1 MFGSQENSGVVPAY
15 LRVWKEE
22 WIHSAKLSNWSH
34 PHTDTLATRHRQ
46 SILAP
51 TQQHQT
57 ATQLAHSSPTPLQHH
72 RSLSALRPSPA
83 RASRSVI
90 VVHCPLPI
98 AHCPL
103 PVARHPPQSSFAESS
118 PRSSSGAS
126 TTTSTT
132 ASTTANKSTRVS
144 WLASSATAVRRRRG
158 VCWCCVRTARLGG
171 DPKWSVQQQ
180 PAWCLCLPPCCWTW
194 ALCWWRLSHVALR
207 AAHSS
212 DLEPL
217 AHCGQ
222 IPTNSSLLPPP
233 SIKMGKSFC
242 ITCISSAARCTF
254 PITSPHLTTPTS
266 PTWPDLLHSSFHPP
280 PQSTHPLLSTY
291 LLGLSFFPSCIA
303 THHHRPHPSSTSLS
317 RAPTDTSTSPGD
329 RDRDYVRIP

>member
-98 AHCPL
+98 AHCPSPVTHPSPASQRALHAAAAAPAPPRAPPPAPPPTNQRVCLGQQAPPLPSVGDEASAGAVYALPGSAATPSGACSSSQRGACVCRPAVGHGLFAGGASPTSHCGLHTLLTWNHLLTADRSQPIPHSSRRHPSKWVSPSAL
-103 PVARHPPQSSFAESS
+103 PVFPPLL
-118 PRSSSGAS
+118 GA
-126 TTTSTT
+126 
-132 ASTTANKSTRVS
+132 
-144 WLASSATAVRRRRG
+144 
-158 VCWCCVRTARLGG
+158 
-171 DPKWSVQQQ
+171 P
-180 PAWCLCLPPCCWTW
+180 
-194 ALCWWRLSHVALR
+194 
-207 AAHSS
+207 
-212 DLEPL
+212 
-217 AHCGQ
+217 
-222 IPTNSSLLPPP
+222 SL
-233 SIKMGKSFC
+233 
-242 ITCISSAARCTF
+242 
-254 PITSPHLTTPTS
+254 ITSPHLTTPTS
-266 PTWPDLLHSSFHPP
+266 PTWPDLLHSSCHPP
-280 PQSTHPLLSTY
+280 PQYTHPLLSTS